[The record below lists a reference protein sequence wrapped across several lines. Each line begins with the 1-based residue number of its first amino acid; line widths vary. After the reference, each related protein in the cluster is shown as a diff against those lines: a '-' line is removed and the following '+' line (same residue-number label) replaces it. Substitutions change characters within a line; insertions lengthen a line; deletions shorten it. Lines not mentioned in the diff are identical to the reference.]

1 MKEWNGKR
9 YHSFNYY
16 LRNKFNEKVYKIAL
30 DGGFTCPNRDGKA
43 GIGGCTFCSSRGS
56 GDFAGSRKLD
66 IRRQFED
73 RREMMEK
80 KWHSQKLI
88 AYFQAYTNTYAP
100 VEELREKYYEALNQ
114 ENVVAISIATRPD
127 CIDDDVLDLL
137 TEINEKTYLIVE
149 LGLQTVNDEVAR
161 NFNRGYDFEV
171 FDNTLKRL
179 LARNI
184 EVVVHSIFGL
194 PGESEEDMMKTV
206 DYIAHSGAKGIKF
219 HLLHLMEK
227 TKMAEQYRNGEFKLL
242 EQDEYI
248 DLICK
253 AVSRIP
259 EDMVVHRLTG
269 DAPRELLIGPM
280 WSLKKWEVLN
290 AIDKAL
296 VDNDIWQGKNF
307 K

>member
-114 ENVVAISIATRPD
+114 DNVVAISIATRPD

>member
-43 GIGGCTFCSSRGS
+43 GVGGCTFCSSRGS

-149 LGLQTVNDEVAR
+149 LGLQTVNDAVAR